1 MLPCLICE
9 VAKNGHNVRYR
20 IGAGEAQYVN
30 CEFNSLV
37 YTVNKGLV
45 MGLKCLSAMRA
56 VCSVSICILIGSALA
71 LSQTPRSEKAHSDF
85 NTAPP
90 KDEVLGKDA
99 AARTAPRSQVGSPD
113 RTVGPQQDGSIVAS
127 DNQTLTPAGKIVELG
142 SPVRAKAIALNPNRT
157 THSGAALLMGSPQP
171 IIVFNT
177 VTGKVLQRF
186 IPADA
191 TVASAKERSAG
202 SFTGITYSA
211 NGSKLLFSQDNNYV
225 VLAAVN
231 KKTGLL
237 GKEQRVR
244 LPEPPDDGRPYH
256 NAKSIN
262 PGGIAF
268 SADSKRAYVALNAA
282 NTLGVIDLTATPAKL
297 IGQIPVGNAP
307 NSVVVRGNYA
317 YVSNEGGR
325 PATSADFTNYSDGTP
340 IVVDRK
346 DAFTLSGTVSVV
358 DLAAGKQIKTIP
370 VGLHPA
376 GMTISGSSLY
386 VANAYSD
393 SLSIIDLSS
402 NRVVRTINLS
412 VPIAGGVFGS
422 GPDGVAVTEDGKAY
436 VTLGQANA
444 VAVVNLQGR
453 DANPVIG
460 YIPTAYFPTSITYD
474 KTQKQL
480 VIADD
485 KGLGSRGH
493 TTIKNGVIGYN
504 THADTGVVNLIPE
517 PNASELGKFSKQV
530 FDNNHW
536 NLTTN
541 IEVGKEYIDPHAAP
555 VAVPRHIGEPSFIKY
570 VFLIIKENRTYDQ
583 MLGDVAWGNGARDL
597 AIFASAVPNQHA
609 LVKRFP
615 LLDNVYAPS
624 RQSADGH
631 PWIGMS
637 GSFYSN
643 DILSPDWIRSYP
655 GGEAEDALTNTPQ
668 GFLWTAAEAKGLSA
682 RLYGEWSSGTTVA
695 RKADGSA
702 YTWSDFYR
710 TSLCKEGKA
719 PASSCIVPDNAIN
732 VTSAIPSAAKIMDPH
747 YPPFNLDIPDQYRVD
762 YWTKE
767 FQRLDAADR
776 VPNLTILW
784 LPDDHTAGTSEG
796 HPYPINYQADND
808 LALGRMV
815 DVISHSKVWAQSAIF
830 VEEDDSQGGVDH
842 VDGHRQP
849 IYIISPYT
857 AAPQA
862 PGQGKT
868 IHTTYTAEN
877 INRTIENILGTQ
889 PLTQFDLVASPMF
902 DAFQNTPDLTPYN
915 HLPAV
920 IALDMGPGLP
930 DGTVATHSGIEKAW
944 LQATAKV
951 MKGKYDKAD
960 AVDPNFLNHVT
971 WYATT
976 GWNRPYPGEDKI
988 LMPGPLVK
996 AAMKYKSDD
1005 DDD

>member
-1 MLPCLICE
+1 VRPKPVFSVHTARVAAISMLT
-9 VAKNGHNVRYR
+9 A
-20 IGAGEAQYVN
+20 
-30 CEFNSLV
+30 
-37 YTVNKGLV
+37 
-45 MGLKCLSAMRA
+45 
-56 VCSVSICILIGSALA
+56 SALA
-71 LSQTPRSEKAHSDF
+71 FGQAPASQSGSSGFHV
-85 NTAPP
+85 APP
-90 KDEVLGKDA
+90 KDEVPA
-99 AARTAPRSQVGSPD
+99 TQQNSAPDGGRLSQVDSPD
-113 RTVGPQQDGSIVAS
+113 RTVGPQRDGSIVVS
-127 DNQTLTPAGKIVELG
+127 DNQTLTPAGKLIELG

-157 THSGAALLMGSPQP
+157 THSAAVLLMGSPQP
-171 IIVFNT
+171 IIVFDT
-177 VTGKVLQRF
+177 QTGKVLQRF
-186 IPADA
+186 LPGDEK
-191 TVASAKERSAG
+191 TPPTKDRSTG
-202 SFTGITYSA
+202 SFAGITYSSD
-211 NGSKLLFSQDNNYV
+211 GTKLLFSQDNDYV
-225 VLAAVN
+225 AIATVD
-231 KKTGLL
+231 KMTGLL
-237 GKEQRVR
+237 SNEQRVS
-244 LPEPPDDGRPYH
+244 LPPPPADGRPYH
-256 NAKSIN
+256 NEKSIN

-268 SADSKRAYVALNAA
+268 SEDGKQAYVALNAA
-282 NTLGVIDLTATPAKL
+282 NTLGVIDLTASPAKL
-297 IGQIPVGNAP
+297 IAQIPVGNVP
-307 NSVVVRGNYA
+307 NSVVVRGKYA

-325 PATSADFTNYSDGTP
+325 PATNQDFTNLSDGTP

-346 DAFTLSGTVSVV
+346 EAFTITGTVSVV
-358 DLAAGKQIKTIP
+358 DLTLQKQVKTIP

-376 GMTISGSSLY
+376 GMTIVGSDLY

-393 SLSIIDLSS
+393 SLSVVDLQSDKV
-402 NRVVRTINLS
+402 RRTINLS

-422 GPDGVAVTEDGKAY
+422 GPDGVAVTEDGRAY

-460 YIPTAYFPTSITYD
+460 YIPTAYFPTSIMYD
-474 KTQKQL
+474 RALKQL
-480 VIADD
+480 AIADD
-485 KGLGSRGH
+485 KGLGSRGI
-493 TTIKNGVIGYN
+493 TTTTHGVVGYD
-504 THADTGVVNLIPE
+504 THADMGVVNLIAE
-517 PNASELGKFSKQV
+517 PDATSLAKFSKQV
-530 FDNNHW
+530 FENNHW
-536 NLTTN
+536 DLTTN
-541 IEVGKEYIDPHAAP
+541 IEVGKDFIDPHATP
-555 VAVPRHIGEPSFIKY
+555 VAVPKHIGEPSLITH

-583 MLGDVAWGNGARDL
+583 MLGDVTWANGAPEL
-597 AIFASAVPNQHA
+597 AMFASAVPNQHA
-609 LVKRFP
+609 FVKRFP

-655 GGEAEDALTNTPQ
+655 GGQADDALTNTPQ
-668 GFLWTAAEAKGLSA
+668 GFLWTPVASKGLTA
-682 RLYGEWSSGTTVA
+682 RLYGEWSSGTKVA
-695 RKADGSA
+695 RKANGSA

-719 PASSCIVPDNAIN
+719 PASDCIVPDDAIQ

-747 YPPFNLDIPDQYRVD
+747 FPPFNLDIPDQYRVD
-762 YWTKE
+762 YWIKE
-767 FQRLDAADR
+767 FHRLDAANQ

-784 LPDDHTAGTSEG
+784 LPDDHTAGVSKG

-815 DVISHSKVWAQSAIF
+815 EAISHSKVWANSAIF
-830 VEEDDSQGGVDH
+830 VEEDDSQAGTDH

-862 PGQGKT
+862 PAQGKV

-902 DAFQNTPDLTPYN
+902 DAFQNTPDLKPYDC
-915 HLPAV
+915 LPAV
-920 IALDMGPGLP
+920 IPLNQGPDLP
-930 DGTVATHSGIEKAW
+930 GPKVASSPMEKSW
-944 LQATAKV
+944 LKATAKV

-960 AVDPNFLNHVT
+960 AVDPNFLNHVI

-976 GWNRPYPGEDKI
+976 GWTRPYPGEDKV

-996 AAMKYKSDD
+996 AAMKYSGDD

>member
-1 MLPCLICE
+1 ME
-9 VAKNGHNVRYR
+9 SVRYNR
-20 IGAGEAQYVN
+20 VGVLIVSLILVSVVSFGQAPQHQTDNSG
-30 CEFNSLV
+30 FNIPV
-37 YTVNKGLV
+37 
-45 MGLKCLSAMRA
+45 
-56 VCSVSICILIGSALA
+56 
-71 LSQTPRSEKAHSDF
+71 
-85 NTAPP
+85 P
-90 KDEVLGKDA
+90 KDDVTANGKRA
-99 AARTAPRSQVGSPD
+99 APVHVGKSHEDSPD

-127 DNQTLTPAGKIVELG
+127 NNQTLTPAGKIVELG
-142 SPVRAKAIALNPNRT
+142 TPVRAKAIALNPNRT

-191 TVASAKERSAG
+191 TVASTKERSAG
-202 SFTGITYSA
+202 SFTGITYSDD
-211 NGSKLLFSQDNNYV
+211 GLKLLFSQDNNYV

-262 PGGIAF
+262 PGGISF

-297 IGQIPVGNAP
+297 IEQIPVGNAP

-376 GMTISGSSLY
+376 GMTISGSRLY

-402 NRVVRTINLS
+402 NRVARTINLS

-485 KGLGSRGH
+485 KGLGSRGN

-555 VAVPRHIGEPSFIKY
+555 VAVPRHIGEPSLIKY

-583 MLGDVAWGNGARDL
+583 MLGDVTWGNGARDL

-643 DILSPDWIRSYP
+643 
-655 GGEAEDALTNTPQ
+655 
-668 GFLWTAAEAKGLSA
+668 
-682 RLYGEWSSGTTVA
+682 
-695 RKADGSA
+695 
-702 YTWSDFYR
+702 
-710 TSLCKEGKA
+710 
-719 PASSCIVPDNAIN
+719 
-732 VTSAIPSAAKIMDPH
+732 
-747 YPPFNLDIPDQYRVD
+747 
-762 YWTKE
+762 
-767 FQRLDAADR
+767 
-776 VPNLTILW
+776 
-784 LPDDHTAGTSEG
+784 
-796 HPYPINYQADND
+796 
-808 LALGRMV
+808 
-815 DVISHSKVWAQSAIF
+815 
-830 VEEDDSQGGVDH
+830 
-842 VDGHRQP
+842 
-849 IYIISPYT
+849 
-857 AAPQA
+857 
-862 PGQGKT
+862 
-868 IHTTYTAEN
+868 
-877 INRTIENILGTQ
+877 
-889 PLTQFDLVASPMF
+889 
-902 DAFQNTPDLTPYN
+902 
-915 HLPAV
+915 
-920 IALDMGPGLP
+920 
-930 DGTVATHSGIEKAW
+930 
-944 LQATAKV
+944 
-951 MKGKYDKAD
+951 
-960 AVDPNFLNHVT
+960 
-971 WYATT
+971 
-976 GWNRPYPGEDKI
+976 
-988 LMPGPLVK
+988 
-996 AAMKYKSDD
+996 
-1005 DDD
+1005 